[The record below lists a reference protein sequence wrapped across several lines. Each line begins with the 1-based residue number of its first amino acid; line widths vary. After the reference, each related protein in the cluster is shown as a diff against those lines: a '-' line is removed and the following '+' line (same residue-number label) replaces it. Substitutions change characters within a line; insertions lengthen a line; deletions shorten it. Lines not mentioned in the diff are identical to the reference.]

1 MQQLQE
7 MVSLSVPHMH
17 SHKLLSMHGHIIQAC
32 LLLQQQQQLLH

>member
-17 SHKLLSMHGHIIQAC
+17 SHKLLSMRGHTIQAC

>member
-32 LLLQQQQQLLH
+32 LLLQQPQQLLH